1 MREGRTGRRVGSPDT
16 RAEIIEAAKA
26 VFAEMGYDRA
36 TIRRIARTADVDPS
50 LIYHY
55 FETKDTLFAASI
67 HLPVA
72 PSETLK
78 QAFAEGEEDLG
89 RRLAEIFFSIWE
101 QDEARA
107 SLLGILRSAMGGE
120 DQALT
125 AFRQFLTTALL
136 DQIAPMIPGENARLR
151 AELMASHLVGIAI
164 TRYVVKLEPIA
175 SAPVDQ
181 IIELVAPRIQS
192 YATWPGSSKGGCGP
206 IS

>member
-1 MREGRTGRRVGSPDT
+1 MSAGRSGRRAGSPDT

-26 VFAEMGYDRA
+26 VFAELGFDRA
-36 TIRRIARTADVDPS
+36 TIRRIARDAGVDPS

-67 HLPVA
+67 HLPVTPA
-72 PSETLK
+72 ALK
-78 QAFAEGEEDLG
+78 QVFAEGKEDLG
-89 RRLAEIFFSIWE
+89 RRLAGIFFSVWE
-101 QDEARA
+101 HDDEARA

-136 DQIAPMIPGENARLR
+136 DQVAPMIPGENARLR

-175 SAPVDQ
+175 SAPIDQ

-192 YATWPGSSKGGCGP
+192 YLN
-206 IS
+206 